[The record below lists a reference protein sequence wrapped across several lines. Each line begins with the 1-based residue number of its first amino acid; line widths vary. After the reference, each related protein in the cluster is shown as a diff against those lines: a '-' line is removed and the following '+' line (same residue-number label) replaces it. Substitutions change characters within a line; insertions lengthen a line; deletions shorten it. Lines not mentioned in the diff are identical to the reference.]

1 MKSLQNKRI
10 LFFSPTFFGYN
21 QKIKKKMEELGAI
34 VDMFDE
40 RSVSKNWQK
49 ALLKINPNIFR
60 NKTEKY
66 YFDILQNIEHI
77 QYDYVFFIK
86 SEMPTSK
93 VLSIYKKT
101 FKDSK
106 FCLYMYDS
114 MRNIPNIEKKLVF
127 FDYISSFDRQDCIN
141 HKELHFRPL
150 FYCDDF
156 KRTPKEN
163 EKYKYDLCFI
173 GTIHS
178 DRYKI
183 IKKIIKNANENELR
197 MYVYPFLQSKFVYY
211 WYKLTKSEFKKS
223 KINEFKFIPLSSLEI
238 SEIVDESKIII
249 DIQHPKQT
257 GLTMRTIE
265 MLGMNKKIIT
275 TNEDIKNYD
284 FFDENNIKIINREDN
299 YFDFTDLK
307 SDYVN
312 LDDSIYSY
320 YSLSSWIF
328 DVLGDDFVVK

>member
-1 MKSLQNKRI
+1 M
-10 LFFSPTFFGYN
+10 
-21 QKIKKKMEELGAI
+21 
-34 VDMFDE
+34 
-40 RSVSKNWQK
+40 
-49 ALLKINPNIFR
+49 
-60 NKTEKY
+60 
-66 YFDILQNIEHI
+66 
-77 QYDYVFFIK
+77 
-86 SEMPTSK
+86 
-93 VLSIYKKT
+93 
-101 FKDSK
+101 
-106 FCLYMYDS
+106 
-114 MRNIPNIEKKLVF
+114 
-127 FDYISSFDRQDCIN
+127 
-141 HKELHFRPL
+141 
-150 FYCDDF
+150 
-156 KRTPKEN
+156 
-163 EKYKYDLCFI
+163 
-173 GTIHS
+173 
-178 DRYKI
+178 
-183 IKKIIKNANENELR
+183 
-197 MYVYPFLQSKFVYY
+197 
-211 WYKLTKSEFKKS
+211 
-223 KINEFKFIPLSSLEI
+223 EI